1 MDVKHQPLKNGN
13 DAAWAVLHT
22 PLSVPELTQFC
33 HNIERLFRINPMLNV
48 RNWQNLGS
56 NRYFFSGQNISQ
68 HTPFDFD
75 LVLTVRQLS
84 DGLQIEYDQGVKSRT
99 TFIIEPASGL
109 PDCRSRLTIT
119 DYYDGLPENER
130 MQQLHRVDKSISI
143 WAYDLQRFLIHW
155 HRWSKY
161 RLWRWYM
168 QRIWQPMK
176 PMGRRITVILLWV
189 TTAELALVLLGA
201 AIYFLDYAA

>member
-1 MDVKHQPLKNGN
+1 MDVKHQPEQNGN

-22 PLSVPELTQFC
+22 PLSVPELMQFC
-33 HNIERLFRINPMLNV
+33 RDIERLFRINPMLNIRHW
-48 RNWQNLGS
+48 RNLET
-56 NRYFFSGQNISQ
+56 NRYLFSGQNISQ
-68 HTPFDFD
+68 PTPFDFD

-84 DGLQIEYDQGVKSRT
+84 NGWQIEYDQGVKSRT
-99 TFIIEPASGL
+99 TFVIEPASDL

-130 MQQLHRVDKSISI
+130 LRQLHRVDKSISI
-143 WAYDLQRFLIHW
+143 WAHDLQRFLIRW
-155 HRWSKY
+155 HQWSKY

-168 QRIWQPMK
+168 QRVWQPMK

-189 TTAELALVLLGA
+189 TAAELALVLLGA
-201 AIYFLDYAA
+201 AIYFLDDAV

>member
-33 HNIERLFRINPMLNV
+33 HDIERLFRINPMLNV
-48 RNWQNLGS
+48 RNWQNLGN

-68 HTPFDFD
+68 QTPFDFD

-84 DGLQIEYDQGVKSRT
+84 NGLQIEYDQGVKSRT

-109 PDCRSRLTIT
+109 PGCRSRLTIT
-119 DYYDGLPENER
+119 DYYDALPENER
-130 MQQLHRVDKSISI
+130 LQQLHRVDKSILI

-168 QRIWQPMK
+168 QRVWQPMK

-189 TTAELALVLLGA
+189 TAAELALVLLGA